1 MATRKAS
8 DSNLTGKKYNDASAG
23 GAKIVATADVG
34 QAGSAVDFPNNRAFN
49 NGAANITP
57 VNAAT
62 GGVPQTY
69 TVTSTP
75 GSYATTSAAPVTV
88 TGLQTGTAYTF
99 SVVANT
105 DSGTTAFTGST
116 NSITSTTVPQAPTSV
131 AVRGRESSIDVTFTA
146 PAGNGGAAISSYTAT
161 AYSGATAVS
170 TATGASSPLTITGLT
185 NGTSYTVKVRAT
197 NANGSSAE
205 STASSSVQPVAASWQ
220 LSQTFTSSGTFTV
233 PSGATAMGAVVTG
246 GGASGGGGGSGGY
259 PGPTS
264 GSGGNSSYIAGFNS
278 VAVSSGQTY
287 SVTVGGQGGQSTFS
301 NVYASPNT
309 YGTNATTLA
318 SGSGGRSTGGGG
330 MFTATQFSNRSGQSG
345 GSADAAPSLTIS
357 AATRTIGG
365 GGGGGGGGGAGPNG
379 FGAGGGGGGGSN
391 GGGNGGNGGD
401 GFVGIPTGNNGNAGN
416 DASQSTYGAG
426 GGGGGSGGTG
436 NAALL
441 GARNGGGGGAG
452 APGAVYVYTL
462 AYASNAYA

>member
-23 GAKIVATADVG
+23 ATKIVATADVG
-34 QAGSAVDFPNNRAFN
+34 AAGSAVDFPSNRAYN
-49 NGAANITP
+49 NGAARITP
-57 VNAAT
+57 TPAAT

-75 GSYATTSAAPVTV
+75 GSYSATGASPVTV

-99 SVVANT
+99 GVVANT
-105 DSGTTAFTGST
+105 DSGSTTFTGST
-116 NSITSTTVPQAPTSV
+116 NSITATTVPGAPTSV
-131 AVRGRESSIDVTFTA
+131 AVRGRDTSIDVTFVA
-146 PAGNGGAAISSYTAT
+146 PALTGGSAITNYTAT
-161 AYSGATAVS
+161 AYSGATPIN
-170 TATGASSPLTITGLT
+170 TASGSASPLTITGLT
-185 NGTSYTVKVRAT
+185 NGTSYTVKVKAT
-197 NANGSSAE
+197 NANGFGVE
-205 STASSSVQPVAASWQ
+205 STASSSVSPVAPSWQ
-220 LSQTFTSSGTFTV
+220 LSQTVTSTGNFTV
-233 PSGATAMGAVVTG
+233 PSGATAMGAIVVG
-246 GGASGGGGGSGGY
+246 GGAGGGGGGSGGY

-264 GSGGNSSYIAGFNS
+264 GAGGASSFIAGFNS
-278 VAVSSGQTY
+278 IAVTGGQTY

-301 NVYASPNT
+301 NVFASPST
-309 YGTNATTLA
+309 FGTNSTTLA
-318 SGSGGRSTGGGG
+318 SGSGNQSAGGAGR
-330 MFTATQFSNRSGQSG
+330 FTATQFSNLSGQSG
-345 GSADAAPSLTIS
+345 GSAGTAPSLTIT
-357 AATRTIGG
+357 AATRTTGG

-379 FGAGGGGGGGSN
+379 FGAGGGGGGGVN

-416 DASQSTYGAG
+416 AADQNVYGAG

-441 GARNGGGGGAG
+441 GPRSGGGGGAG